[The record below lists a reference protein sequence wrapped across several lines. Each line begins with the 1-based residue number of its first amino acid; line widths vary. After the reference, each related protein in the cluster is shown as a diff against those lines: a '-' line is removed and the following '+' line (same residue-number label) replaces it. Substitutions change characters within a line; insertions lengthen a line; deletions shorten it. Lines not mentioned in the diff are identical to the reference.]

1 MNRNLLCRMPIQYL
15 SWQHFSIF
23 DVKLTAIDSYPKS
36 VERLHL
42 VRVRGLV
49 SVGNMLNKSTTVIT
63 TVTCVHD
70 PTFSDWN
77 CNPLTTWNSTTV
89 ETISQKKKIVRKEI
103 ETQEIPSV
111 LYASSV
117 LYAPFLAQTRIF

>member
-1 MNRNLLCRMPIQYL
+1 
-15 SWQHFSIF
+15 
-23 DVKLTAIDSYPKS
+23 
-36 VERLHL
+36 
-42 VRVRGLV
+42 
-49 SVGNMLNKSTTVIT
+49 MLNKSTTVIT

-77 CNPLTTWNSTTV
+77 YNPLTTWNSTTV
-89 ETISQKKKIVRKEI
+89 ERISQKKVVRKEI

-117 LYAPFLAQTRIF
+117 LNAPFLAQTGIF